1 MGMQALSYLAME
13 LGSYHITQKMT
24 EHGMN
29 KTVIKYGKNLKV
41 MIFRL
46 VTELK

>member
-29 KTVIKYGKNLKV
+29 KIVRRFQLT
-41 MIFRL
+41 
-46 VTELK
+46 

>member
-29 KTVIKYGKNLKV
+29 KI
-41 MIFRL
+41 
-46 VTELK
+46 VTWEHSKASSVLMLI

>member
-29 KTVIKYGKNLKV
+29 KI
-41 MIFRL
+41 
-46 VTELK
+46 VTALGFIEKITFQILQS

>member
-1 MGMQALSYLAME
+1 MQALSYLAME

-29 KTVIKYGKNLKV
+29 KIVTARC
-41 MIFRL
+41 RL
-46 VTELK
+46 Y